1 MADDAAS
8 ELRRQ
13 LGDVKIL
20 DGLSAANSRKLLA
33 LMTDARAH
41 QQAALEKALEGA
53 LSHIPML
60 LRGPVRKVLG
70 L

>member
-33 LMTDARAH
+33 LMTDARAQ